1 MTTFKRN
8 IIKEK
13 QYNKINLNY
22 WITEILGWT
31 SFILFFMT
39 IWINGYRWKLFL
51 SSLFLFIL
59 AILNYAG
66 NKNGT

>member
-31 SFILFFMT
+31 SFILFFMV
-39 IWINGYRWKLFL
+39 IWIKGYRWQLFF
-51 SSLFLFIL
+51 SGMFLFIL
-59 AILNYAG
+59 AILNYTG
-66 NKNGT
+66 GKK